1 MSVLRALILG
11 VIVAVLI
18 YIALL
23 FVPSPSDGRSSWGD
37 LLRPSTAH
45 ARTFKQ
51 AQNDAAYYSAKDC
64 PHHGSGQCIARDS
77 RVLSGI
83 GGGRWTF
90 ETRGWECWW
99 FEFCPEGRKNGVR
112 WFYTRTCTL
121 NNDGSRSNCSK
132 FTNDG

>member
-11 VIVAVLI
+11 VIVAILVW
-18 YIALL
+18 IALL
-23 FVPSPSDGRSSWGD
+23 FVPSNSD
-37 LLRPSTAH
+37 

-64 PHHGSGQCIARDS
+64 PHHNSGQCITRDS

-99 FEFCPEGRKNGVR
+99 FEFCPAGRKNGVR